1 VFDSNDKQSRRLYQI
16 LAVAPTTWAMVD
28 VIDESLMFCFL
39 DLKKKIFLE
48 QAKFSLRISDS
59 VLVLYFKNIF

>member
-48 QAKFSLRISDS
+48 QAKFSFGFQILFWFCI
-59 VLVLYFKNIF
+59 LKIF